1 MNTMKRLYKDRI
13 LYHASSSSTNVF
25 RDLEKGECDLGLMI
39 ERRFNTMWS
48 SGEYKLDAACGFEI
62 GEAVMPIGCSQPV
75 RQEYSAAISFWARKS
90 QTRTTSWDL
99 SSRTRTCHRR
109 RAPWRRLST

>member
-13 LYHASSSSTNVF
+13 LYYASSSSTNVF

-48 SGEYKLDAACGFEI
+48 SGSINWTPRAA
-62 GEAVMPIGCSQPV
+62 
-75 RQEYSAAISFWARKS
+75 
-90 QTRTTSWDL
+90 
-99 SSRTRTCHRR
+99 SRLAKPSC
-109 RAPWRRLST
+109 P